1 MRRRNL
7 APTRFARGD
16 APDMCGVTRGSCSRF
31 EDYSRSRAPL
41 TRCRKQARLA
51 RSLGEDARAASRYPG
66 AGDRRRRSLCARGA
80 ARSGGRRGARFLGFH
95 RTEDAMK
102 APKGMP
108 WSAPVLIRKEGK
120 KLAVEL
126 PPQVAADLKAG
137 PGDVLNFTKLPEG
150 DIQIW
155 VVKKSGYASLKDMK

>member
-1 MRRRNL
+1 
-7 APTRFARGD
+7 
-16 APDMCGVTRGSCSRF
+16 
-31 EDYSRSRAPL
+31 
-41 TRCRKQARLA
+41 
-51 RSLGEDARAASRYPG
+51 
-66 AGDRRRRSLCARGA
+66 
-80 ARSGGRRGARFLGFH
+80 
-95 RTEDAMK
+95 MK

-108 WSAPVLIRKEGK
+108 WSAPVLIRKDGK

>member
-1 MRRRNL
+1 
-7 APTRFARGD
+7 
-16 APDMCGVTRGSCSRF
+16 
-31 EDYSRSRAPL
+31 
-41 TRCRKQARLA
+41 
-51 RSLGEDARAASRYPG
+51 
-66 AGDRRRRSLCARGA
+66 
-80 ARSGGRRGARFLGFH
+80 
-95 RTEDAMK
+95 MK

-155 VVKKSGYASLKDMK
+155 IVKKSGYASLKDMK

>member
-1 MRRRNL
+1 
-7 APTRFARGD
+7 
-16 APDMCGVTRGSCSRF
+16 
-31 EDYSRSRAPL
+31 
-41 TRCRKQARLA
+41 
-51 RSLGEDARAASRYPG
+51 
-66 AGDRRRRSLCARGA
+66 
-80 ARSGGRRGARFLGFH
+80 
-95 RTEDAMK
+95 MK

-137 PGDVLNFTKLPEG
+137 PGDVLNFTKLPDGE
-150 DIQIW
+150 IQIW

>member
-1 MRRRNL
+1 
-7 APTRFARGD
+7 
-16 APDMCGVTRGSCSRF
+16 
-31 EDYSRSRAPL
+31 
-41 TRCRKQARLA
+41 
-51 RSLGEDARAASRYPG
+51 
-66 AGDRRRRSLCARGA
+66 
-80 ARSGGRRGARFLGFH
+80 
-95 RTEDAMK
+95 MK

-108 WSAPVLIRKEGK
+108 WSAPVLVRKDGK

-155 VVKKSGYASLKDMK
+155 VVKKSAYASLKDMK